1 MDASTTINGRRLQPP
16 AGYVIIE
23 GITELC
29 AAGWRG
35 LSKLAT
41 AFSAYQRRAQARDEL
56 RRLSDRSLKD
66 IGLERSEIDRLFR

>member
-23 GITELC
+23 SLAGFC
-29 AAGWRG
+29 AAVWRG
-35 LSKLAT
+35 ASKLIT
-41 AFSAYQRRAQARDEL
+41 AFAAYQQRARARDEL

-66 IGLERSEIDRLFR
+66 IGLERSEIERLFR